1 MAANQEPTD
10 SGPTTTSTTT
20 SNTNVPNK
28 FDVSPSSLA
37 ALKTLSSISG
47 RDVEQLTNCDK
58 LTASLEQ
65 IRASKNM
72 KLFEKL
78 EQIRQDFSGLNSKL
92 AQMEDSILDLKEVTN
107 DFVKSLPPDRVIDE
121 DQAKY

>member
-1 MAANQEPTD
+1 MATNQEPVD
-10 SGPTTTSTTT
+10 STPTTTSTTT
-20 SNTNVPNK
+20 SNTNVSNK
-28 FDVSPSSLA
+28 FDISPSSLA

-72 KLFEKL
+72 RLFEKL
-78 EQIRQDFSGLNSKL
+78 ESIRQDFSGLNSKL

-107 DFVKSLPPDRVIDE
+107 DFVKSLPPDRQVDE
-121 DQAKY
+121 GQAKY